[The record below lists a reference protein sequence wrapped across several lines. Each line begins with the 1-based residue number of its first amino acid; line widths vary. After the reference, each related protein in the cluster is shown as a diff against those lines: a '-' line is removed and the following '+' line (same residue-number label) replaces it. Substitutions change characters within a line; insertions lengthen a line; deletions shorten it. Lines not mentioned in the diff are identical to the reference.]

1 MKKKKTVFAGV
12 DAGTLLYSSMG
23 QPDQSMDMMAKGL
36 ADFQKSEAEADE
48 HNMQKEAE
56 VEYHRLKAEE

>member
-1 MKKKKTVFAGV
+1 
-12 DAGTLLYSSMG
+12 
-23 QPDQSMDMMAKGL
+23 MDMMAMGL

-56 VEYHRLKAEE
+56 VE